1 MKKKTPILLFSLA
14 LGLLPLSV
22 SGLTSCETKKAVYS
36 INLNQV
42 VGATLSADKIEASE
56 GELITLTISS
66 LQVGKEVDKVIISDD
81 IEVSKVNDSTYTFVM
96 PNKEV
101 DVSLVLKDIVYSI
114 SVTDVTGVT
123 LDVPASSIGGQEIEI
138 NVLSIPTGKHISGFK
153 GVTTEKKETN
163 KYVFVMPFE
172 NVTITPL
179 LEDTIYTISV
189 GETDGATLS
198 LSKETAVYNETI
210 TINVT
215 NLPKG
220 KQVKAITVSD
230 NVNVQTV
237 NETTYQFVMPASNV
251 TISATLEYAYVSG
264 TISYANEANYHVS
277 ISNTEL
283 GEVETT
289 PTVTGLAF
297 SLIKDYEYTI
307 SITNYDKEMYIPSLI
322 LNGSSLELIND
333 RANFVANASL
343 LTFSIVDNVIE
354 YNLNY
359 NSEDVNVLNNV
370 TKSTKGSLI
379 KFKPIEKDGFNYG
392 SYLVYSGEKDTSTYE
407 EIAVTE
413 TNEDEYPYSFT
424 MPAKP
429 VHIEINY
436 DIKKVELNFAEN
448 STSFKGVVKSS
459 YYLVNGVLGDSKY
472 LNSNNSDIDYGTTL
486 RIFLNDIIV
495 TDRDG
500 NNHVKYSLSGIK
512 FNNTDVTLIETSEHD
527 AKYYCD
533 ITLTEDIN
541 IIEIIGSEQAFI
553 KNTIS
558 LDNDGAVNVD
568 IFTDESLS
576 EESKT
581 ENYYAKKN
589 HYVRVTAIEGYEV
602 VSVKFTY
609 YKWAYS
615 YGSYSKQLV
624 TITPKVNGN
633 VYSFD
638 TNSMYFENYCE
649 ILCTIKTKRIMNY
662 AGKSFVGTWFGRN
675 VFNSNIHD
683 TNLQS
688 SNNNYTVYIEENGT
702 IKKNTTQICV
712 AEYLDEEN
720 HILKENESTTDYKK
734 IFSYGNKTL
743 IGNDSPINKY
753 DRIFGIKQE
762 EGTTASDYKSIAY
775 TFGDTGRDYSIIQW
789 FKKNSEGEFIPYA
802 GAFTNNIDNIVYND
816 VTFDF
821 ISGESLLSSG
831 TKLFNVIDESSN
843 TVATISA
850 DDSSAKLVSEE
861 DLIERTISTSSVT
874 GCTITP
880 SKTTAYAG
888 ENITLTVSNLDEGK
902 VIDKVFAND
911 VECNKNSDGTYS
923 FVVPTSDVE
932 ITVTYKVISNIT
944 VTESEE
950 ATITVDKT
958 SAASGEIVT
967 ISVSNIIDGKAVGD
981 ITVSGLNGSVVVR
994 GTNGTYEF
1002 TMPSEDVTVTV
1013 TFVDYVAPEVPF
1025 ANKSYEGSRTTSDYD
1040 PEWDEYLSIIDTL
1053 KLAFSEDGSKV
1064 NVYLTKNYNRSETT
1078 EQILD
1083 LPYNYTEPSGEATTG
1098 TITIELNSSTLITLI
1113 YDPTADT
1120 FRIGN
1125 DVTYNGTTYYLGPT
1139 TLSLI
1144 A

>member
-1 MKKKTPILLFSLA
+1 M
-14 LGLLPLSV
+14 
-22 SGLTSCETKKAVYS
+22 
-36 INLNQV
+36 
-42 VGATLSADKIEASE
+42 
-56 GELITLTISS
+56 
-66 LQVGKEVDKVIISDD
+66 
-81 IEVSKVNDSTYTFVM
+81 
-96 PNKEV
+96 
-101 DVSLVLKDIVYSI
+101 
-114 SVTDVTGVT
+114 
-123 LDVPASSIGGQEIEI
+123 
-138 NVLSIPTGKHISGFK
+138 
-153 GVTTEKKETN
+153 
-163 KYVFVMPFE
+163 
-172 NVTITPL
+172 
-179 LEDTIYTISV
+179 
-189 GETDGATLS
+189 
-198 LSKETAVYNETI
+198 
-210 TINVT
+210 
-215 NLPKG
+215 
-220 KQVKAITVSD
+220 
-230 NVNVQTV
+230 
-237 NETTYQFVMPASNV
+237 
-251 TISATLEYAYVSG
+251 
-264 TISYANEANYHVS
+264 
-277 ISNTEL
+277 
-283 GEVETT
+283 
-289 PTVTGLAF
+289 
-297 SLIKDYEYTI
+297 
-307 SITNYDKEMYIPSLI
+307 
-322 LNGSSLELIND
+322 
-333 RANFVANASL
+333 
-343 LTFSIVDNVIE
+343 
-354 YNLNY
+354 
-359 NSEDVNVLNNV
+359 
-370 TKSTKGSLI
+370 
-379 KFKPIEKDGFNYG
+379 
-392 SYLVYSGEKDTSTYE
+392 
-407 EIAVTE
+407 
-413 TNEDEYPYSFT
+413 
-424 MPAKP
+424 
-429 VHIEINY
+429 
-436 DIKKVELNFAEN
+436 
-448 STSFKGVVKSS
+448 
-459 YYLVNGVLGDSKY
+459 
-472 LNSNNSDIDYGTTL
+472 
-486 RIFLNDIIV
+486 FLNDIIV

-702 IKKNTTQICV
+702 IKKNTTQLCV

-762 EGTTASDYKSIAY
+762 GTTASDYKSIAY

-802 GAFTNNIDNIVYND
+802 GAFTNNIDNVVYND

-944 VTESEE
+944 VTESLE

-981 ITVSGLNGSVVVR
+981 ITVSGLNGSVVVS
-994 GTNGTYEF
+994 GGNGTYEF

-1120 FRIGN
+1120 FRISN